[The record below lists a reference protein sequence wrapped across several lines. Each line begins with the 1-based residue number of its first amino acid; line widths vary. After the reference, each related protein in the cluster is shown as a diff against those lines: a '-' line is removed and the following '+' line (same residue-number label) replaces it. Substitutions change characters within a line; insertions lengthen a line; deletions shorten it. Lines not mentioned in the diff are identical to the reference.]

1 MKDQPAKV
9 TFHKRATVA
18 LDALPLEE
26 KNTVL
31 KAINYLSFFGIE
43 SAIGENV
50 KKLNIDEPLYL
61 LRVNP
66 SIRVIFRFNY
76 PDNLEIL
83 DLVMKERLELF
94 AANKS

>member
-43 SAIGENV
+43 SALGENV
-50 KKLNIDEPLYL
+50 KKFNIDEPLYFNLIREAETL
-61 LRVNP
+61 LDTNP
-66 SIRVIFRFNY
+66 RSALIMIAVSIEVGTKQF
-76 PDNLEIL
+76 
-83 DLVMKERLELF
+83 
-94 AANKS
+94 